1 MWEPLNLHC
10 WMWEFARV
18 LRVAMMSGQ
27 MPSMSHERV
36 TGMWTFR
43 TDTAILRQRQG
54 SKFMNNSINGL
65 NEYRKTDK
73 LLKVMNI
80 IIGDVSKP
88 LTFSELCL
96 DEQLPKVQQWL
107 RDVVLSEEV
116 TKSFSGEINRRVKS
130 RRNCFMHWLLNSF
143 SSVFQSSMN
152 ETMKH
157 AGEEWGHTVSNFW
170 HVEVGKD
177 LSWDVQ

>member
-1 MWEPLNLHC
+1 
-10 WMWEFARV
+10 
-18 LRVAMMSGQ
+18 
-27 MPSMSHERV
+27 
-36 TGMWTFR
+36 
-43 TDTAILRQRQG
+43 
-54 SKFMNNSINGL
+54 MNNSINGL

-73 LLKVMNI
+73 LLKVKNI

-130 RRNCFMHWLLNSF
+130 RRNCFMH
-143 SSVFQSSMN
+143 
-152 ETMKH
+152 
-157 AGEEWGHTVSNFW
+157 
-170 HVEVGKD
+170 
-177 LSWDVQ
+177 